1 MGEWLEK
8 RMDEIADFNPRES
21 IQKGA
26 TAKKIAMDKLQ
37 PFCRDVPGYEMEAF
51 SGGTKFR
58 NGDTIMARITPC
70 LENGKTAKVDVLD
83 EEEVGFGSTE
93 YIVFRAKEGNDPD
106 FIYYL
111 VTSPVVREP
120 AIKSMVG
127 SSGRQR
133 VQTDV
138 VQGLKVRV
146 PDLEGQQAIASVLK
160 VLDDKIA
167 ANRKVN
173 ENLTEQARAIFQAWF
188 IDYEPFGSAAPLDWH
203 PSTLGQIAEI
213 KTDSWSPTK
222 NPDVVVEHYSIPA
235 FDEQHYPVF
244 EIASGIKSNKY
255 ILSSNSVMISK
266 LNPDT
271 KRIWRPMC
279 LSEHPICST
288 EFIVYEA
295 KKQEQ
300 KDYIYSILDSVPFL
314 NHLCSHT
321 TGSTNS
327 RQRATPKSTLD
338 FTLCLPP
345 DSVIEDFCHI
355 VTPMYD
361 LIASNIVEN
370 QSLAKARDSL
380 LPRLMSGEINVS
392 AVQL

>member
-8 RMDEIADFNPRES
+8 RMDEIVDFNPRES

-83 EEEVGFGSTE
+83 EEEIGFGSTE

-138 VQGLKVRV
+138 VQRLKVRV
-146 PDLEGQQAIASVLK
+146 PDLEGQRAIASVLK
-160 VLDDKIA
+160 ALDDKIA

-173 ENLTEQARAIFQAWF
+173 ENL
-188 IDYEPFGSAAPLDWH
+188 AA
-203 PSTLGQIAEI
+203 
-213 KTDSWSPTK
+213 
-222 NPDVVVEHYSIPA
+222 
-235 FDEQHYPVF
+235 
-244 EIASGIKSNKY
+244 
-255 ILSSNSVMISK
+255 
-266 LNPDT
+266 
-271 KRIWRPMC
+271 
-279 LSEHPICST
+279 
-288 EFIVYEA
+288 
-295 KKQEQ
+295 
-300 KDYIYSILDSVPFL
+300 
-314 NHLCSHT
+314 
-321 TGSTNS
+321 
-327 RQRATPKSTLD
+327 
-338 FTLCLPP
+338 
-345 DSVIEDFCHI
+345 
-355 VTPMYD
+355 
-361 LIASNIVEN
+361 
-370 QSLAKARDSL
+370 
-380 LPRLMSGEINVS
+380 
-392 AVQL
+392 

>member
-173 ENLTEQARAIFQAWF
+173 ENLLQQAQSIFAQEFLSLNGIPDGWQESSLLGIADYLNGLAMQKYRPKDDEQGLPVLKIKELRQGSCDSNSELCSPSIKPEYIVHDGDVIF
-188 IDYEPFGSAAPLDWH
+188 
-203 PSTLGQIAEI
+203 
-213 KTDSWSPTK
+213 SWSGSLLVDLWCGGTCGL
-222 NPDVVVEHYSIPA
+222 N
-235 FDEQHYPVF
+235 QHLFKVTSSTYDKWF
-244 EIASGIKSNKY
+244 YYAWTNHHLQKFAAIAADMATTMGHIK
-255 ILSSNSVMISK
+255 
-266 LNPDT
+266 
-271 KRIWRPMC
+271 R
-279 LSEHPICST
+279 E
-288 EFIVYEA
+288 E
-295 KKQEQ
+295 
-300 KDYIYSILDSVPFL
+300 
-314 NHLCSHT
+314 
-321 TGSTNS
+321 
-327 RQRATPKSTLD
+327 
-338 FTLCLPP
+338 
-345 DSVIEDFCHI
+345 
-355 VTPMYD
+355 
-361 LIASNIVEN
+361 
-370 QSLAKARDSL
+370 LAKAKVLIPSQSDYDRIGGLLAPLYDLVIGNRIENRKLAFLRDEL
-380 LPRLMSGEINVS
+380 LPQLMSGQLDVS
-392 AVQL
+392 EVSL